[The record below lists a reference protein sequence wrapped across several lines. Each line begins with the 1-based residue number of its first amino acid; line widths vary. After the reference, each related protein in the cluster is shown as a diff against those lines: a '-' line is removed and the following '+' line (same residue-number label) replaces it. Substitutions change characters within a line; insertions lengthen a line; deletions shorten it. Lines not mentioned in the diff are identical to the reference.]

1 MWAGTK
7 ADKKVGLWVV
17 YSAVLT
23 AVPWVVVKAV
33 T

>member
-1 MWAGTK
+1 MK
-7 ADKKVGLWVV
+7 VDKKVGLWVV
-17 YSAVLT
+17 YSALLT